1 MTPLTKWVWI
11 CAIVLFCLLQIKNC
25 AGNKIMEMKQ
35 KRELKKLEQKQNE
48 KTSFLQGSDT
58 FEVTLKNGSKAKF
71 VIC

>member
-1 MTPLTKWVWI
+1 
-11 CAIVLFCLLQIKNC
+11 
-25 AGNKIMEMKQ
+25 MEMKQ

-58 FEVTLKNGSKAKF
+58 FEVTLKDGSKAEF